1 MNNFFKPG
9 NPDNENGPVINEN
22 YKGELYVAYLNK
34 EISSDDMRAGHID
47 NKEGNTNRGYNS
59 SLFNASN
66 GSYYYNSDGLPT
78 ILSYED
84 EIMLYDEE
92 IAEYY

>member
-1 MNNFFKPG
+1 MKNFFKPG
-9 NPDNENGPVINEN
+9 NPENENSPAINEN
-22 YKGELYVAYLNK
+22 YMGELYVAYLNK
-34 EISSDDMRAGHID
+34 EMIESSAADHID
-47 NKEGNTNRGYNS
+47 NKESNTNRGYNAA
-59 SLFNASN
+59 LFNASN

>member
-1 MNNFFKPG
+1 MKNFFKPG
-9 NPDNENGPVINEN
+9 KSDNDNNPAINET

-34 EISSDDMRAGHID
+34 EMIEGPAAGYTD
-47 NKEGNTNRGYNS
+47 NKEDNTNRGYNA
-59 SLFNASN
+59 SLFNVSN

-78 ILSYED
+78 ILSHEE